1 MILIS
6 IPIVLHRFEL
16 EYAVRKMTPD
26 RYPYHLKP
34 VFPIDKIVQFIFT
47 QRKVWLTIRIEP
59 RMWHD
64 NLTIGSMFHYYL
76 LLSTDYNQC
85 LHKKLVSPLIIMQT
99 FLETE
104 GSVLS
109 FSPLKNDYQ
118 YFLCFRMDVFPSLG
132 SKQFKFDSTLL
143 KIYLDLLSQ
152 RIERWDEFYIKP
164 IYKPPYLPRNP
175 WHLVL

>member
-34 VFPIDKIVQFIFT
+34 VFPIDKTVQFIFT
-47 QRKVWLTIRIEP
+47 QRTIRIEP

-76 LLSTDYNQC
+76 LAQIAISV
-85 LHKKLVSPLIIMQT
+85 KVSVSLNYHANIPWNRRVCAQLC
-99 FLETE
+99 
-104 GSVLS
+104 
-109 FSPLKNDYQ
+109 PLKNYHQ